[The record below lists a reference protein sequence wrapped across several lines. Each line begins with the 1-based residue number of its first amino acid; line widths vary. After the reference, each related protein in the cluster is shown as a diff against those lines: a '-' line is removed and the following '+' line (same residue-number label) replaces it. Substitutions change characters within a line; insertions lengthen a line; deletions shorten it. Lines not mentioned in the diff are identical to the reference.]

1 MYYQDQHDLTSVGTR
16 DEYTIRGVL
25 GHTLYDERGYRLDE
39 AHVAFI
45 CDRETEVPNGHL
57 DAAMIDEVVVN
68 LNKTSSETSAGI
80 VITANDAEGQSVKAE
95 TVAEAA
101 AIINAIFERTH
112 DLSWGNVTLQQIAD
126 EAILDQLAATK
137 RFDRDLSKPWDDCE
151 DWYVVEIERDGENWK
166 ATYSESKGW
175 ITFTTSDPAV
185 VKGVIDD
192 LLTDADHDM
201 TLREWLLDGNTQLNT
216 SWLESTHFSYEP
228 PEGEGGAFCLVFDNP
243 ELIDLEE
250 YYARR

>member
-16 DEYTIRGVL
+16 DEYTISSVL
-25 GHTLYDERGYRLDE
+25 GHTLLDARGYILDE

-57 DAAMIDEVVVN
+57 DTGSMVDEVVVN
-68 LNKTSSETSAGI
+68 INYNHSAGLA
-80 VITANDAEGQSVKAE
+80 ITANDAEGQVVKPE
-95 TVAEAA
+95 TMAEAA

-112 DLSWGNVTLQQIAD
+112 DLSWGYTTLQQIAD
-126 EAILDQLAATK
+126 EAILDQLAK
-137 RFDRDLSKPWDDCE
+137 RRRFDRDLSKPWDDCE
-151 DWYVVEIERDGENWK
+151 DWYVVEIDRDGDQWK
-166 ATYSESKGW
+166 ATYDKSDGW
-175 ITFTTSDPAV
+175 ITFKTTDPAV

-228 PEGEGGAFCLVFDNP
+228 PEGVDGAFSLVYDDP
-243 ELIDLEE
+243 ELIDLGEWLKS
-250 YYARR
+250 AK